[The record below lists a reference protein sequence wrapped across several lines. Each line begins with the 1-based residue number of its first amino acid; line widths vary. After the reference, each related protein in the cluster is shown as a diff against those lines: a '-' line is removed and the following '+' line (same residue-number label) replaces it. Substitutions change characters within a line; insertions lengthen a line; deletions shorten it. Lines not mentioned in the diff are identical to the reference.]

1 VPQPRF
7 AAVRSLSERR
17 RAADEV
23 GFPAVLKPADS
34 GGQRGVFRVES
45 VDDIERHLHEAL
57 AASPSG
63 EAILEEFIEGMEMN
77 GIVLARAGEAIPL
90 TLSDRRRPPGVGFGV
105 GWIHVYPATV
115 YGHQLEESERVA
127 TRTVRA
133 LGLQTGI
140 AFPQL
145 IAHPDE
151 RITVTAAD
159 QTEDG
164 SFTAAGSVLT
174 IDEAL
179 ERAIVISDNAA
190 ALALIRR
197 LGIPAIHA
205 TLEREG
211 IALRFTA
218 DGAMTTAAG
227 IATFFGELVRGSLVS
242 RAASS
247 RMLARLSR
255 QRVADRFPAALPGA
269 VIAHKTGNLGF
280 ATHDA
285 GIVRGPGGTP
295 IVLVVLTWDSGEE
308 EAIDLIREVAVLIY
322 GGLSPVAR

>member
-1 VPQPRF
+1 MQKALLLSLIAIALVGCMSTPPPAGTPTQPATAVVAQRDTGAPRDSAAPRPVQNALAPAVSVTPGAADLVDARLASFPGRAAIVAANGITGEVLLTVDADTPVF
-7 AAVRSLSERR
+7 AASLYKLAVLLEAERR
-17 RAADEV
+17 FD
-23 GFPAVLKPADS
+23 
-34 GGQRGVFRVES
+34 
-45 VDDIERHLHEAL
+45 
-57 AASPSG
+57 
-63 EAILEEFIEGMEMN
+63 
-77 GIVLARAGEAIPL
+77 AG
-90 TLSDRRRPPGVGFGV
+90 TLS
-105 GWIHVYPATV
+105 
-115 YGHQLEESERVA
+115 
-127 TRTVRA
+127 
-133 LGLQTGI
+133 
-140 AFPQL
+140 
-145 IAHPDE
+145 PDE

-164 SFTAAGSVLT
+164 SFTAAGTVLT

-218 DGAMTTAAG
+218 DGAMTTAAA

-285 GIVRGPGGTP
+285 GIVRGPGDTP
-295 IVLVVLTWDSGEE
+295 IVLVVLTWDSGEQ

-322 GGLSPVAR
+322 GGLSPMAH

>member
-1 VPQPRF
+1 VALVGCVNTPQAADAPSQTATTVPAPRDTATPRVSAAPRPVLNALAPAVIMAPGATDLVDARLAGFPGRVAIVAANGSTGEVLLAVEADTPVF
-7 AAVRSLSERR
+7 AASLYKLAVLLEAERR
-17 RAADEV
+17 FD
-23 GFPAVLKPADS
+23 
-34 GGQRGVFRVES
+34 
-45 VDDIERHLHEAL
+45 
-57 AASPSG
+57 
-63 EAILEEFIEGMEMN
+63 
-77 GIVLARAGEAIPL
+77 AG
-90 TLSDRRRPPGVGFGV
+90 TLR
-105 GWIHVYPATV
+105 
-115 YGHQLEESERVA
+115 
-127 TRTVRA
+127 
-133 LGLQTGI
+133 
-140 AFPQL
+140 
-145 IAHPDE
+145 PDE
-151 RITVTAAD
+151 YVTVTDAD

-164 SFTAAGSVLT
+164 SFTATGSVLT

-205 TLEREG
+205 TLAREG

-218 DGAMTTAAG
+218 DGAMTSAG
-227 IATFFGELVRGSLVS
+227 AIATFFGELARGSLVS

-295 IVLVVLTWDSGEE
+295 VVLVVLTWDSGEQ
-308 EAIDLIREVAVLIY
+308 EAIELIREVAVLVY
-322 GGLSPVAR
+322 GGLSLTAP

>member
-1 VPQPRF
+1 MPRALLLLLLIAIALIGCVKTPPAAAPTQNVTPAVAPRDIAAPRDSAAPRPVLNALAPAVIVTPGAADLVHARLADFPGRVAIVAANGTTGEVLLSVDADRPVF
-7 AAVRSLSERR
+7 AASLYKLAVLLEAERR
-17 RAADEV
+17 FDA
-23 GFPAVLKPADS
+23 G
-34 GGQRGVFRVES
+34 
-45 VDDIERHLHEAL
+45 AL
-57 AASPSG
+57 
-63 EAILEEFIEGMEMN
+63 
-77 GIVLARAGEAIPL
+77 R
-90 TLSDRRRPPGVGFGV
+90 
-105 GWIHVYPATV
+105 
-115 YGHQLEESERVA
+115 
-127 TRTVRA
+127 
-133 LGLQTGI
+133 
-140 AFPQL
+140 
-145 IAHPDE
+145 PDE
-151 RITVTAAD
+151 HITVTDAD

-164 SFTAAGSVLT
+164 SFTATGSVLT

-218 DGAMTTAAG
+218 DGAMTTADA
-227 IATFFGELVRGSLVS
+227 IATFFGALVRGSLVS
-242 RAASS
+242 RDASF

-285 GIVRGPGGTP
+285 GIVRGPGGTS
-295 IVLVVLTWDSGEE
+295 IVLVVLTWDSGEQ
-308 EAIDLIREVAVLIY
+308 EAIDLIREVAVLVY
-322 GGLSPVAR
+322 GGLSLTAP

>member
-1 VPQPRF
+1 VIVTPGAADLVDARLASFPGRAAIVAANGNTGEVLLAVDADATVF
-7 AAVRSLSERR
+7 AASLYKLAVLLEAERR
-17 RAADEV
+17 FD
-23 GFPAVLKPADS
+23 
-34 GGQRGVFRVES
+34 
-45 VDDIERHLHEAL
+45 
-57 AASPSG
+57 
-63 EAILEEFIEGMEMN
+63 
-77 GIVLARAGEAIPL
+77 AG
-90 TLSDRRRPPGVGFGV
+90 TL
-105 GWIHVYPATV
+105 
-115 YGHQLEESERVA
+115 
-127 TRTVRA
+127 
-133 LGLQTGI
+133 
-140 AFPQL
+140 
-145 IAHPDE
+145 HPDE
-151 RITVTAAD
+151 HIMVTDAD

-164 SFTAAGSVLT
+164 SFTATGSVLT

-179 ERAIVISDNAA
+179 ERAIVVSDNAA

-218 DGAMTTAAG
+218 DGAMTTASA

-242 RAASS
+242 RDASS

-285 GIVRGPGGTP
+285 GIIRGPGGTP
-295 IVLVVLTWDSGEE
+295 IVLVVLTWDSGEQ
-308 EAIDLIREVAVLIY
+308 EATLLIREVAVLIY
-322 GGLSPVAR
+322 GGLASTAP

>member
-1 VPQPRF
+1 MQRALLLLLTTVALVGCVNTQPAAAPTHSATPVVAPRDTAAPHDSAAPRPVLNALAPAVIVTPGAADLVDARLAGFPGRVAIVAANGNTGEVLLSVDADRPVF
-7 AAVRSLSERR
+7 AASLYKLAVLLEAERR
-17 RAADEV
+17 FEAGTLR
-23 GFPAVLKPADS
+23 P
-34 GGQRGVFRVES
+34 
-45 VDDIERHLHEAL
+45 DD
-57 AASPSG
+57 
-63 EAILEEFIEGMEMN
+63 
-77 GIVLARAGEAIPL
+77 
-90 TLSDRRRPPGVGFGV
+90 
-105 GWIHVYPATV
+105 HV
-115 YGHQLEESERVA
+115 
-127 TRTVRA
+127 
-133 LGLQTGI
+133 
-140 AFPQL
+140 
-145 IAHPDE
+145 
-151 RITVTAAD
+151 TVTDAD

-164 SFTAAGSVLT
+164 SFTATGSVLT

-218 DGAMTTAAG
+218 DGAMTTAGAM
-227 IATFFGELVRGSLVS
+227 ATFFGELVRGSLVS
-242 RAASS
+242 RDASS

-308 EAIDLIREVAVLIY
+308 EAIDLIREVAVLVY
-322 GGLSPVAR
+322 GGLSLMAP

>member
-1 VPQPRF
+1 VPTTVDRVQKALLLIALALVGCVNTPRATVAPTQTATPLVTPRDSAAPRPVVNALAPAVIVSPGAADLVDARVASFPGRVAIVAANGNTGEVLLAVDADAPVF
-7 AAVRSLSERR
+7 AASLYKLAVLLEAERR
-17 RAADEV
+17 FD
-23 GFPAVLKPADS
+23 
-34 GGQRGVFRVES
+34 
-45 VDDIERHLHEAL
+45 
-57 AASPSG
+57 
-63 EAILEEFIEGMEMN
+63 
-77 GIVLARAGEAIPL
+77 AG
-90 TLSDRRRPPGVGFGV
+90 TLR
-105 GWIHVYPATV
+105 
-115 YGHQLEESERVA
+115 
-127 TRTVRA
+127 
-133 LGLQTGI
+133 
-140 AFPQL
+140 
-145 IAHPDE
+145 PDE
-151 RITVTAAD
+151 HITVTDAD

-164 SFTAAGSVLT
+164 SFTATGSVLT

-218 DGAMTTAAG
+218 EGAMTTAGA

-242 RAASS
+242 RDASS

-285 GIVRGPGGTP
+285 GIVRGPGGAP
-295 IVLVVLTWDSGEE
+295 IVLVVLTWDSGEQ
-308 EAIDLIREVAVLIY
+308 EAIDLIREVAVLVY
-322 GGLSPVAR
+322 GGLSSTAP

>member
-1 VPQPRF
+1 VQRALLLLLIAIALVGCVSIPP
-7 AAVRSLSERR
+7 
-17 RAADEV
+17 AADAPTEPGKTV
-23 GFPAVLKPADS
+23 VAPRDS
-34 GGQRGVFRVES
+34 GAPRDS
-45 VDDIERHLHEAL
+45 
-57 AASPSG
+57 AAPRPVQN
-63 EAILEEFIEGMEMN
+63 A
-77 GIVLARAGEAIPL
+77 LARALIVTPGAADLVDARLATFHGRAAIVAANGTTGEVLL
-90 TLSDRRRPPGVGFGV
+90 TVAADTPVFAASLYKLAVLLEAERRFDAGTLR
-105 GWIHVYPATV
+105 
-115 YGHQLEESERVA
+115 
-127 TRTVRA
+127 
-133 LGLQTGI
+133 
-140 AFPQL
+140 
-145 IAHPDE
+145 PDE
-151 RITVTAAD
+151 LITITAAD

-164 SFTAAGSVLT
+164 SFTASGSMLT

-205 TLEREG
+205 TLDREG

-218 DGAMTTAAG
+218 DGAMTTAAA

-247 RMLARLSR
+247 NMLARLSR
-255 QRVADRFPAALPGA
+255 QRVADRLPAALPGA

-285 GIVRGPGGTP
+285 GIVRGPGDTP
-295 IVLVVLTWDSGEE
+295 IVLVVLTWDSGEQ

-322 GGLSPVAR
+322 SGLSATAP

>member
-1 VPQPRF
+1 VQRALLLLIAVALVGCVSTPAADVPTQTATTDVAPRETATPRDSAAPRPVLNALAPAVIVTPGAADLVDARLASFPGRVSIVAANGNTGEVLLTVDADTPVF
-7 AAVRSLSERR
+7 AASLYKL
-17 RAADEV
+17 
-23 GFPAVLKPADS
+23 AVLLEA
-34 GGQRGVFRVES
+34 
-45 VDDIERHLHEAL
+45 ERQ
-57 AASPSG
+57 
-63 EAILEEFIEGMEMN
+63 FD
-77 GIVLARAGEAIPL
+77 AG
-90 TLSDRRRPPGVGFGV
+90 TLR
-105 GWIHVYPATV
+105 
-115 YGHQLEESERVA
+115 
-127 TRTVRA
+127 
-133 LGLQTGI
+133 
-140 AFPQL
+140 
-145 IAHPDE
+145 PDE
-151 RITVTAAD
+151 RIIVTAAD
-159 QTEDG
+159 QMEDG

-179 ERAIVISDNAA
+179 ERAIVVSDNAA

-218 DGAMTTAAG
+218 DGAMTTAAA

-242 RAASS
+242 RAASA

-308 EAIDLIREVAVLIY
+308 DAIDLIREVAVLVY
-322 GGLSPVAR
+322 GGLSLMAP

>member
-1 VPQPRF
+1 VQKALLLLLIAIGLVGCVSTPARDAPTRTATTVVAPRDTAAPHDSAAPRPVLNALAPAVIVTPGAADLVDARIARFTGRVAIVAANGVTSEVLLTVDADAPVF
-7 AAVRSLSERR
+7 AASLYKLAVLLEAERR
-17 RAADEV
+17 FD
-23 GFPAVLKPADS
+23 
-34 GGQRGVFRVES
+34 
-45 VDDIERHLHEAL
+45 
-57 AASPSG
+57 
-63 EAILEEFIEGMEMN
+63 
-77 GIVLARAGEAIPL
+77 AG
-90 TLSDRRRPPGVGFGV
+90 TLS
-105 GWIHVYPATV
+105 
-115 YGHQLEESERVA
+115 
-127 TRTVRA
+127 
-133 LGLQTGI
+133 
-140 AFPQL
+140 
-145 IAHPDE
+145 PDE

-211 IALRFTA
+211 IALRFTP
-218 DGAMTTAAG
+218 DGAMTTAAA
-227 IATFFGELVRGSLVS
+227 IARFFGELIRGSLVS

-255 QRVADRFPAALPGA
+255 QSVADRFPAALPGA

-295 IVLVVLTWDSGEE
+295 IVLVVLTWDSGEQ
-308 EAIDLIREVAVLIY
+308 EAIDLIREVAALVY
-322 GGLSPVAR
+322 GGLSRVVP

>member
-1 VPQPRF
+1 VSTPPATGAPTGTAATVVAPRDTAAPRDSAAPRPVQNALAPAVIVTPGAADLVDARLASFPGRASIVAANGVTGEVLLTVDEDAPVF
-7 AAVRSLSERR
+7 AASLYKLAVLLEAERR
-17 RAADEV
+17 FD
-23 GFPAVLKPADS
+23 
-34 GGQRGVFRVES
+34 
-45 VDDIERHLHEAL
+45 
-57 AASPSG
+57 
-63 EAILEEFIEGMEMN
+63 
-77 GIVLARAGEAIPL
+77 AG
-90 TLSDRRRPPGVGFGV
+90 TLR
-105 GWIHVYPATV
+105 
-115 YGHQLEESERVA
+115 
-127 TRTVRA
+127 
-133 LGLQTGI
+133 
-140 AFPQL
+140 
-145 IAHPDE
+145 PDE
-151 RITVTAAD
+151 LITITAAD

-164 SFTAAGSVLT
+164 SFTAAGSALT

-218 DGAMTTAAG
+218 DGAMTTAAA

-285 GIVRGPGGTP
+285 GIVRGPGDTP
-295 IVLVVLTWDSGEE
+295 IVLVVLTWDSGEQ

-322 GGLSPVAR
+322 GGLAPMAR

>member
-1 VPQPRF
+1 MQKALLLLLIAVALVGCVSTPPSAGAPIRTATTMVPPSNTASPRDTAARRPALNALAPAVIVTPAAADLVDARLASFPGRAAIVAANGSTGEILLTVDSDAPVF
-7 AAVRSLSERR
+7 AASLYKLAVLLEAERR
-17 RAADEV
+17 FD
-23 GFPAVLKPADS
+23 
-34 GGQRGVFRVES
+34 
-45 VDDIERHLHEAL
+45 
-57 AASPSG
+57 
-63 EAILEEFIEGMEMN
+63 
-77 GIVLARAGEAIPL
+77 AG
-90 TLSDRRRPPGVGFGV
+90 TLG
-105 GWIHVYPATV
+105 
-115 YGHQLEESERVA
+115 
-127 TRTVRA
+127 
-133 LGLQTGI
+133 
-140 AFPQL
+140 
-145 IAHPDE
+145 PDE
-151 RITVTAAD
+151 HITVTAAD

-308 EAIDLIREVAVLIY
+308 EAITLIREVAVLIY

>member
-1 VPQPRF
+1 MRTNVERVQKALLLVAVALVGCVNTPPAAVPTHRATPVIAARDTAAPRDSAAPRPVLNALAPAVIVTPGTADLVEARLAGFPGQVAIVAANGNTGEVLLAVEADTPVF
-7 AAVRSLSERR
+7 AASLYKLAVLLEAERR
-17 RAADEV
+17 FD
-23 GFPAVLKPADS
+23 
-34 GGQRGVFRVES
+34 
-45 VDDIERHLHEAL
+45 
-57 AASPSG
+57 
-63 EAILEEFIEGMEMN
+63 
-77 GIVLARAGEAIPL
+77 AG
-90 TLSDRRRPPGVGFGV
+90 TLR
-105 GWIHVYPATV
+105 
-115 YGHQLEESERVA
+115 
-127 TRTVRA
+127 
-133 LGLQTGI
+133 
-140 AFPQL
+140 
-145 IAHPDE
+145 PDE
-151 RITVTAAD
+151 HVTVTDAD

-164 SFTAAGSVLT
+164 SFTATGSVLT

-218 DGAMTTAAG
+218 DGAMTTAAA

-255 QRVADRFPAALPGA
+255 QRVADRFPAALPGV

-285 GIVRGPGGTP
+285 GIVRGPGNTP
-295 IVLVVLTWDSGEE
+295 IVLVVLTWESGEQ

-322 GGLSPVAR
+322 GGLSPIAP

>member
-1 VPQPRF
+1 VQRSLLLLAFALVGCVSTPPSSDAPTGTTAPVVAPRESGGPRDSGAPRPVQNALAPALIVTPGAADLVDARLASFAGRVAIVAADGITGDVLLSVDADTPVF
-7 AAVRSLSERR
+7 AASLYKLAVLLEAERR
-17 RAADEV
+17 FD
-23 GFPAVLKPADS
+23 
-34 GGQRGVFRVES
+34 
-45 VDDIERHLHEAL
+45 
-57 AASPSG
+57 
-63 EAILEEFIEGMEMN
+63 
-77 GIVLARAGEAIPL
+77 AG
-90 TLSDRRRPPGVGFGV
+90 TLR
-105 GWIHVYPATV
+105 
-115 YGHQLEESERVA
+115 
-127 TRTVRA
+127 
-133 LGLQTGI
+133 
-140 AFPQL
+140 
-145 IAHPDE
+145 PDE

-164 SFTAAGSVLT
+164 NFTPTGTALT

-218 DGAMTTAAG
+218 DGAMTTAGG

-242 RAASS
+242 RDASS

-285 GIVRGPGGTP
+285 GIVRGPGGAP
-295 IVLVVLTWDSGEE
+295 IVLVVLTWDSGEQ
-308 EAIDLIREVAVLIY
+308 EAIDLIREVAVLVY
-322 GGLSPVAR
+322 GGLSSTAP